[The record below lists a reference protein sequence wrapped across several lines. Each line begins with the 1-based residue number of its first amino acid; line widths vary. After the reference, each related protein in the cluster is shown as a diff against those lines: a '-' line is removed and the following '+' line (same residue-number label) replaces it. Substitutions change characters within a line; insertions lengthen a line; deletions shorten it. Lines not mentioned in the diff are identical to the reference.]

1 MRRRTD
7 RQKNAWMKERTT
19 QDEREMSARQR
30 VIWSPLPRS
39 LEILQHAS
47 GASAKSFAVSV
58 CVLVHECVSL
68 LLAGV
73 CALAMRWRVLQLPSQ
88 MCLDK
93 KSRVCEETFSG
104 VGAGARSQSACVRAG
119 RLGGKGKTRIP

>member
-1 MRRRTD
+1 
-7 RQKNAWMKERTT
+7 MKERTT
-19 QDEREMSARQR
+19 QDEREMSARQK

-39 LEILQHAS
+39 LEMLQHAS
-47 GASAKSFAVSV
+47 GASARPFAVSV

-93 KSRVCEETFSG
+93 KSRVQWGRRGRAVPIG
-104 VGAGARSQSACVRAG
+104 VCARWPVG
-119 RLGGKGKTRIP
+119 RKGKNAYSLRVAHGL

>member
-7 RQKNAWMKERTT
+7 RQKNTWMKERTT

-30 VIWSPLPRS
+30 V
-39 LEILQHAS
+39 LQHAC

>member
-1 MRRRTD
+1 M
-7 RQKNAWMKERTT
+7 
-19 QDEREMSARQR
+19 DERKNYTRRERNERASKSDL
-30 VIWSPLPRS
+30 VPPLPRS

-93 KSRVCEETFSG
+93 KSRVCEETLSG

-119 RLGGKGKTRIP
+119 RLGGKGKTRIH